1 MPLVNSPKLMNFIKV
16 YKIIIIMFMTKKKK
30 NTGTLNSYKFLQ
42 SSQFL
47 TSTVVRIRTKMKTVH
62 VIGALLMMS
71 CVVGMSEGGRKV
83 KKRK

>member
-1 MPLVNSPKLMNFIKV
+1 MLLVNSPKLMNFIKV
-16 YKIIIIMFMTKKKK
+16 YKIIIIMFMTKKKYRY
-30 NTGTLNSYKFLQ
+30 LEFYKFLQ

-62 VIGALLMMS
+62 MIGALLMMS